1 MKILTVLAAVLLSGC
16 TADQQ
21 QRFADGYFGEPGHTF
36 REAMFGTGNTGHP
49 SAGGSASADEQLDEI
64 RQKNARIESAL
75 QTQQQQ
81 EQQAEF
87 NQRPREQQAEL
98 NQRQWQQQQE
108 SNQNMERLRNG
119 EPPLITVPSL
129 ITP

>member
-49 SAGGSASADEQLDEI
+49 SAGGSRSGSRML
-64 RQKNARIESAL
+64 ESSPL
-75 QTQQQQ
+75 S
-81 EQQAEF
+81 
-87 NQRPREQQAEL
+87 RL
-98 NQRQWQQQQE
+98 S
-108 SNQNMERLRNG
+108 SNRNNRRNSISSNG
-119 EPPLITVPSL
+119 NGRRN
-129 ITP
+129 